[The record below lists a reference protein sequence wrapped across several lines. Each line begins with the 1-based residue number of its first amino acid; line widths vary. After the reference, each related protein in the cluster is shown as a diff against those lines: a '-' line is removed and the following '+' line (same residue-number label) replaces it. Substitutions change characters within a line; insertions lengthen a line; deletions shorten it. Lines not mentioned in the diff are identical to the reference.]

1 MMRAARSQSGF
12 TLIEML
18 LAMAVF
24 AMVMAGVYSALRV
37 GMNARRQNQAQTLQ
51 TARAALDALS
61 SHMQTCFTVPN
72 SNSYSMDGAES
83 EISFFTFPHKSTQ
96 PVKVSYF
103 LGDGKSCDGLC
114 RTVNRDPFDPDAAAP
129 LPEPVAPGIST
140 LQFSYFDGVEWTPA
154 WTAPGILPERVRIAV
169 DVAVSGEPQRF
180 ETEAN
185 LPGSGIMASIPAPA
199 E

>member
-37 GMNARRQNQAQTLQ
+37 GMNARKQHEAETLQ

-61 SHMQTCFTVPN
+61 SHMQTSFTVPN
-72 SNSYSMDGAES
+72 SGAYSMNGSES
-83 EISFFTFPHKSTQ
+83 MVSFFTFPHNRTQ
-96 PVKVSYF
+96 PQKISYF
-103 LGDGKSCDGLC
+103 LGDGKTCEGLC

-129 LPEPVAPGIST
+129 
-140 LQFSYFDGVEWTPA
+140 PA
-154 WTAPGILPERVRIAV
+154 RARCSGHFHAAV
-169 DVAVSGEPQRF
+169 F
-180 ETEAN
+180 
-185 LPGSGIMASIPAPA
+185 LL
-199 E
+199 